1 MSSLKFIIV
10 SYAYRMY
17 LILLEGFSDDNGNN
31 YIFLLGNILLG
42 YSLLV
47 LFIFYFKAVMQYVE
61 NMKSKQLLLILPW
74 LLGI

>member
-10 SYAYRMY
+10 SYAYKMY
-17 LILLEGFSDDNGNN
+17 LILLEGFGDDNGNN

-47 LFIFYFKAVMQYVE
+47 LVIF
-61 NMKSKQLLLILPW
+61 
-74 LLGI
+74 